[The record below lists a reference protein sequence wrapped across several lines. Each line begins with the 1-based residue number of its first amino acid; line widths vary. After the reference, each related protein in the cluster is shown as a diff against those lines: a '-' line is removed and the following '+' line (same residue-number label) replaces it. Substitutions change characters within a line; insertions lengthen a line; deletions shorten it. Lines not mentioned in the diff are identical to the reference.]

1 MRIAALVYVL
11 CGCAAGCA
19 PSRPTPLT
27 DQLMAAARDWST
39 RHVDETR
46 ARAGLI
52 AIAADVAR
60 AARQKPEALPSTALN
75 ETIFGK
81 WRFVR
86 EVDDPDLRFAL
97 LPDVLQSR
105 RGSCVGLGSL
115 YLAVAEQ
122 LGWRLNAVMV
132 PGHFFVRIIQ
142 RGRTHNLE
150 LLRRGEVMPDSWY
163 RERFP
168 IPGGAAREYGRALSI
183 AEVVGVVEYDAGNHW
198 RRQGQVLEARH
209 AYDRARKH
217 FPDFAEAHASRGA
230 IAQLLGELDDALL
243 NYRSAQRANAH
254 LPGVAQNIGLLELER
269 ARTATSRR

>member
-1 MRIAALVYVL
+1 
-11 CGCAAGCA
+11 
-19 PSRPTPLT
+19 
-27 DQLMAAARDWST
+27 MAAARDWSNH
-39 RHVDETR
+39 HVDETR
-46 ARAGLI
+46 VRSQLS
-52 AIAADVAR
+52 AIAVDVAR
-60 AARQKPEALPSTALN
+60 AAQRTPQALPSTALN

-81 WRFVR
+81 WHFVR
-86 EVDDPDLRFAL
+86 EVDDPDLRFVL

-122 LGWRLNAVMV
+122 LGWKLNAVMV
-132 PGHFFVRIIQ
+132 PGHFFVRIIE
-142 RGRTHNLE
+142 RGSAHNLE
-150 LLRRGEVMPDSWY
+150 LLHRGELMPDSWY
-163 RERFP
+163 QSRFP

-198 RRQGQVLEARH
+198 RRQGQLLEARH

-230 IAQLLGELDDALL
+230 IAHLLGELDDALSS
-243 NYRSAQRANAH
+243 YRAAQRANAN
-254 LPGVAQNIGLLELER
+254 LPGVAQNIALLELER

>member
-1 MRIAALVYVL
+1 
-11 CGCAAGCA
+11 
-19 PSRPTPLT
+19 
-27 DQLMAAARDWST
+27 MATARHWSD
-39 RHVDETR
+39 RHVDETG
-46 ARAGLI
+46 ARAQLI
-52 AIAADVAR
+52 AITADVAR
-60 AARQKPEALPSTALN
+60 AAQRKPQPLPSTALN
-75 ETIFGK
+75 ETIFDK

-122 LGWRLNAVMV
+122 LGWKLNAVMV
-132 PGHFFVRIIQ
+132 PGHFFVRIIE
-142 RGRTHNLE
+142 RGSAHNLE
-150 LLRRGEVMPDSWY
+150 LLRRGEVMLDAWY

-168 IPGGAAREYGRALSI
+168 IAGGAAREYGRALSI

-198 RRQGQVLEARH
+198 RRRGQLLEARY

-230 IAQLLGELDDALL
+230 VAHLLGELDDALS
-243 NYRSAQRANAH
+243 NYRTAQLANAH
-254 LPGVAQNIGLLELER
+254 LQGVAQNIALLELER
-269 ARTATSRR
+269 TTTTSR